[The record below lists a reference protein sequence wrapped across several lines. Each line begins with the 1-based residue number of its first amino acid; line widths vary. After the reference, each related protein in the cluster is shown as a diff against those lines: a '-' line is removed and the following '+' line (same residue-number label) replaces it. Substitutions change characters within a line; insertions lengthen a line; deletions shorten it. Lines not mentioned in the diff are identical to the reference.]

1 MAEEYI
7 DLGLPSRTLWKK
19 KNESEQYNFDD
30 AIGQFGYNFPSEEQW
45 KELHDECQ
53 WIWNGKGYTVFGP
66 NGKHIV
72 LPAEGYCHLVDSF
85 CAYYMLVSP
94 GACGNYWALATKD
107 FEYAWAIDFDSDSV
121 KMNGHFYSDKLSVRL
136 VK

>member
-19 KNESEQYNFDD
+19 ENESEQYNFDD

-66 NGKHIV
+66 NGNHIV

-94 GACGNYWALATKD
+94 SACGNYWALATKD